1 MRILYL
7 ENCYLKEFDSV
18 VEEANDRLVKLR
30 ETAFYPNS
38 GGQPNDTGKLIRDKK
53 GIYEVINVFKQGKA
67 IIHELDKE
75 GLMTGDKIHG
85 IIDWARRYKLMRMH
99 TASHLLSALI
109 NKECGALITGNQL
122 GIDKSR
128 IDFNLEKFDREKF
141 YEFCQKANEFIKKGV
156 PIKTYFLSK
165 REVSKLPT
173 LLAKGLPPNL
183 EKIRIVEIE
192 GIDIQADGGTHVK
205 NLSEIGE
212 IEVVKLENK
221 GKNNRRIYFKLKA

>member
-1 MRILYL
+1 MKILYL
-7 ENCYLKEFDSV
+7 ENCYLKEFDSA

-38 GGQPNDTGKLIRDKK
+38 GGQPNDTGKLIKDKK
-53 GIYEVINVFKQGKA
+53 EVYEVINVFKQGKA

-75 GLMTGDKIHG
+75 GLMIGDKIQG
-85 IIDWARRYKLMRMH
+85 VIDWGRRYKLMRMH
-99 TASHLLSALI
+99 TASHLLSAVI

-128 IDFNLEKFDREKF
+128 IDFNLEKFDRDKF
-141 YEFCQKANEFIKKGV
+141 YEYCKKANEFIKKEIPV
-156 PIKTYFLSK
+156 KTYFLGK
-165 REVSKLPT
+165 QDASKLPT

-205 NLSEIGE
+205 NLREIGR
-212 IEVVKLENK
+212 IETLKLENK
-221 GKNNRRIYFKLKA
+221 GKNNRRIYFRLV